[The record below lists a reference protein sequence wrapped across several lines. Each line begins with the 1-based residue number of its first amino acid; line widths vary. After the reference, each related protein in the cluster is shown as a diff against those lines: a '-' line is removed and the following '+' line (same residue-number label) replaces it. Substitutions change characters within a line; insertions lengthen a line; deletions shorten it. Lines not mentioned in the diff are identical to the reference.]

1 MSTLVRQVSGFEL
14 PQSGPTWRRLG
25 FDSFFLYVAP
35 IAPKLQLP
43 TEALPRVYDWRGN
56 CRDLKSFW
64 GEPKKEGDA
73 KNLLSLF
80 KYLLI
85 LIFITITLSSQ

>member
-1 MSTLVRQVSGFEL
+1 MQDLDRQQAANDNLYLPSRHRTLPILASI
-14 PQSGPTWRRLG
+14 S
-25 FDSFFLYVAP
+25 P
-35 IAPKLQLP
+35 IANYPAKLQLP

-85 LIFITITLSSQ
+85 LIFMTITISSQ